1 MLTAAAAGA
10 AAATAAAGA
19 GCECEQSR
27 TILLGFEFGLLTSNL
42 NHIRQGRWVGMF
54 TNDIP
59 GVGECVSWNSPFSSC
74 DQGPYVKDKPA

>member
-1 MLTAAAAGA
+1 MLTAAA

-19 GCECEQSR
+19 GCECECEQSR
-27 TILLGFEFGLLTSNL
+27 TILLGFDFDLLTSNL

-59 GVGECVSWNSPFSSC
+59 SVGECVSWNSLFSSF
-74 DQGPYVKDKPA
+74 DQGPYVKDKSA